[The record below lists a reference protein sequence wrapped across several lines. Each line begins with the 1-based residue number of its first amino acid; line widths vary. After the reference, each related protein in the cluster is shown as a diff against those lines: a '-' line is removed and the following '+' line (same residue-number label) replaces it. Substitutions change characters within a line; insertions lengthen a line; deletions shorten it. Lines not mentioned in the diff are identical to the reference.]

1 MESKE
6 GGILCETIYFHTIF
20 LDIIMSNQMGHINV
34 VKPFSG
40 SLYIGKD
47 ISNLK
52 HDKNQY
58 KKNANHDQ

>member
-1 MESKE
+1 
-6 GGILCETIYFHTIF
+6 
-20 LDIIMSNQMGHINV
+20 MSNQMGHINV